1 MIQSSSTVD
10 KMVWLEI
17 KVLLKKSKNNLNFS
31 TENKSGL
38 GSLYMSCTVF

>member
-1 MIQSSSTVD
+1 MIQSSCRVD

-17 KVLLKKSKNNLNFS
+17 KVLLRKSKNNVNFS

-38 GSLYMSCTVF
+38 GSLYMSYTVF